1 MSPEQLTVR
10 FWGVR
15 GTLAIPGPGTLRY
28 GGNTSC
34 VEVALGRRS
43 VIFDAGTG
51 IKKLGDLLLGQGGPI
66 EADILFSHCHM
77 DHICG
82 VPFFAPFYDKQQRHR
97 IRLWAGNLAP
107 RGNIE
112 AAVRSIVSPPLF
124 PIEIDVF
131 KAKPQFRDFQG
142 GETLDLGDGIIAR
155 TGMLNHPGGA
165 IGYRLEC
172 AGKAIAYIT
181 DTEHRPGELDATV
194 LSLVQNADLMIYDC
208 TYTDEEFPDYVGWG
222 HSTWQQAV
230 RLAAAAGAKKLAVFH
245 HDPDH
250 DDAFMEKVE
259 AAAAKAHPGAFVARE
274 GLVLPL

>member
-15 GTLAIPGPGTLRY
+15 GTVATPGADTLRY

-34 VEVALGRRS
+34 VEVDCGPRS

-51 IKKLGDLLLGQGGPI
+51 IKKLGDRLMGRGGAV

-77 DHICG
+77 DHVCG
-82 VPFFAPFYDKQQRHR
+82 IPFFAPFYGAPHR
-97 IRLWAGNLAP
+97 IRLWAGNLLP
-107 RGNIE
+107 KGRLE
-112 AAVRSIVSPPLF
+112 AAVRSIMSPPLF
-124 PIEIDVF
+124 PIEIDAF
-131 KAKPQFRDFQG
+131 KAEIQFRDFHAG
-142 GETLDLGDGIIAR
+142 DMLDLGGGIKAR

-165 IGYRLEC
+165 VGYRLEC
-172 AGKAIAYIT
+172 AGKSIAYIT
-181 DTEHRPGELDATV
+181 DTEHRPDELDPTV
-194 LSLVQNADLMIYDC
+194 LSLVQKADLMIYDC
-208 TYTDEEFPDYVGWG
+208 TYTEEEFPSYVGWG

-230 RLAAAAGAKKLAVFH
+230 KLADAGGVNRLAVFH

-250 DDAFMEKVE
+250 DDAFMAKVE

-274 GLVLPL
+274 GLALRL